1 MWRHGQCTLL
11 GIKGGRGERGIIGKA
26 REKEGNIRGV
36 KEGGR
41 VVEEIHTYS
50 RNEVERV
57 EKERE
62 ELVVYQD
69 YNPSNPSR

>member
-1 MWRHGQCTLL
+1 M
-11 GIKGGRGERGIIGKA
+11 
-26 REKEGNIRGV
+26 

-41 VVEEIHTYS
+41 VVEEIHTYG

-69 YNPSNPSR
+69 DNPPNPSR